1 MGAVTALFRIPIP
14 TATILIDVASR
25 VVSSLVVD
33 GEDERGLFPSRG
45 RLLMDRYL
53 LFVVGRL
60 IALLCGRSSTS
71 RSRAFGLL
79 NRCYL
84 EQSLHIV
91 SNVSCLGIR
100 RLGHIA
106 QQHCRCHDVLACSRE
121 TADRLL
127 GLSVSDDLL
136 VHLSSTS
143 ADTSA
148 GRVWQILL
156 KDLLEQ
162 DEALTIFVEFCLQ
175 LS

>member
-1 MGAVTALFRIPIP
+1 MGAVTAFFRVPVS
-14 TATILIDVASR
+14 TASIFFNITPC

-45 RLLMDRYL
+45 RLLMDRHL

-60 IALLCGRSSTS
+60 ITLFCGRSSTS
-71 RSRAFGLL
+71 RGRALGLL
-79 NRCYL
+79 NCRHL
-84 EQSLHIV
+84 EQSLHLV
-91 SNVSCLGIR
+91 SNAS
-100 RLGHIA
+100 RLGVRRFGHIT
-106 QQHCRCHDVLACSRE
+106 QQHCRRHDVLARSRE

-127 GLSVSDDLL
+127 RLSVSDDLL
-136 VHLSSTS
+136 VHLSSPS

-156 KDLLEQ
+156 KDLHEQ
-162 DEALTIFVEFCLQ
+162 DEALTVFVKLCLE